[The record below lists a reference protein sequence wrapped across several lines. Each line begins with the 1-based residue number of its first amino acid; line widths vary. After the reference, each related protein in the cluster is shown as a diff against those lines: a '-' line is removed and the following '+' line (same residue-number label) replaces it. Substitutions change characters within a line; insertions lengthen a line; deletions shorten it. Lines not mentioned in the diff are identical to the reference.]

1 MITGEELNKILSWPL
16 RFDLHTHTN
25 VSDGIYTPEELVS
38 YAAKRKVDVLAITDH
53 DNIGA
58 IVKARAAAVA
68 ENVHLVAGIEISTLW
83 HSNEIHVV
91 GLCIDTNCPELIALV
106 EQQKELR
113 DERARAIAAK
123 LEKCGFT
130 DVYART
136 QAMAGEG
143 ASLTRANFALFLKSE
158 NVAVSV
164 DKCFDLY
171 LSKGSRAYVTSKW
184 GGIGAAVAAIKK
196 AGGIPVL
203 AHPRRYDMN
212 NKWLRRLL
220 TDFKEAGGEGME
232 VAGSMQQPAEREF
245 LADLSLEYG
254 FFASC
259 GSDFHRSKNY
269 MDLGSNLVLPERTI
283 PVWRSPNFKLEA

>member
-1 MITGEELNKILSWPL
+1 MISGEELNKILSWPL

-25 VSDGIYTPEELVS
+25 ISDGIFSPRELVE

-58 IVKARAAAVA
+58 ISLAKEEASKHQ
-68 ENVHLVAGIEISTLW
+68 VHLVAGIEISTLW
-83 HSNEIHVV
+83 HSNEIHIV
-91 GLCIDTNCPELIALV
+91 GLCVDIENSRLLELV
-106 EQQKELR
+106 ERQKQLR
-113 DERARAIAAK
+113 DDRARAIAAK
-123 LEKCGFT
+123 LEKCGFE

-143 ASLTRANFALFLKSE
+143 ASLTRANFAAFLKSE
-158 NVAVSV
+158 NVAVSI

-184 GGIGAAVAAIKK
+184 GEINEAIEAVKA
-196 AGGIPVL
+196 AGGIAVL

-220 TDFKEAGGEGME
+220 TDFKAAGGEAME

-245 LADLSLEYG
+245 LADLSLEYELL
-254 FFASC
+254 ASC
-259 GSDFHRSKNY
+259 GSDFHRNKNY
-269 MDLGSNLVLPERTI
+269 MDLGCNLVLPDRVT
-283 PVWRSPNFKLEA
+283 PVWRSPKFRLEI